1 VACTCLRSLIK
12 TIQYFGVVPQKE
24 LDRREGCDGA
34 AHVAS
39 IYRPACDDNLDWA
52 GSTVTRV
59 RHFFIALIA
68 ARWGIMRV
76 ILLLL
81 DVDWVGRD
89 EMKLAYVHH
98 R

>member
-1 VACTCLRSLIK
+1 MLPHATKVRSVAPLT
-12 TIQYFGVVPQKE
+12 VPMWNEVSE
-24 LDRREGCDGA
+24 LGSSGSQPNICRVD
-34 AHVAS
+34 
-39 IYRPACDDNLDWA
+39 RPACDDNLDWA

-68 ARWGIMRV
+68 ARWGIMRA

>member
-1 VACTCLRSLIK
+1 MTAVGLLQFSQGDWRLAAYSVRSPSGLRRQSGL
-12 TIQYFGVVPQKE
+12 
-24 LDRREGCDGA
+24 
-34 AHVAS
+34 
-39 IYRPACDDNLDWA
+39 A
-52 GSTVTRV
+52 GSTLTRV

-89 EMKLAYVHH
+89 EMKLAYVHY